1 MVKNH
6 STHTWIGSFAARLVQ
21 LRPVLSIGSA
31 VQYAVMSIHYASDLD
46 PQRAAEIFVIS
57 NPMSDSIK
65 QRRAEQPVESHAA
78 RYRNLFGVRLGAS
91 ASTVGRSKPS
101 ATHALAR

>member
-1 MVKNH
+1 
-6 STHTWIGSFAARLVQ
+6 
-21 LRPVLSIGSA
+21 
-31 VQYAVMSIHYASDLD
+31 MSIHYASDLD

-65 QRRAEQPVESHAA
+65 QRRAEQAVESHAA

-91 ASTVGRSKPS
+91 ASVPGRSRQS
-101 ATHALAR
+101 ATNAHAR